1 MTKAKQIREFANN
14 NASATPQE
22 IADACGVTRIY
33 VYQVLHKMKNK
44 KIKAIKSMKL
54 VAPTQGQ
61 DVLRKEIKRL
71 NEDLDGWRE
80 LYLSAHEAL
89 GQFEQ
94 DIIGYRAVISYLQGQ
109 LDGVTV

>member
-44 KIKAIKSMKL
+44 KA
-54 VAPTQGQ
+54 
-61 DVLRKEIKRL
+61 
-71 NEDLDGWRE
+71 
-80 LYLSAHEAL
+80 
-89 GQFEQ
+89 QFENVITGIPVL
-94 DIIGYRAVISYLQGQ
+94 IIIIFLFQVFLLQ
-109 LDGVTV
+109 LWRNRKRFVPRFLPRRR

>member
-44 KIKAIKSMKL
+44 KGGLDPRES
-54 VAPTQGQ
+54 
-61 DVLRKEIKRL
+61 
-71 NEDLDGWRE
+71 DLDNLE
-80 LYLSAHEAL
+80 PKNLC
-89 GQFEQ
+89 
-94 DIIGYRAVISYLQGQ
+94 GYRNLSFASHFAVARFEHTKTAIRRFVARTSGRHQNWI
-109 LDGVTV
+109 

>member
-44 KIKAIKSMKL
+44 KVKAIKSMKP
-54 VAPTQGQ
+54 VVPTQGQ

-80 LYLSAHEAL
+80 LYLSSAEAL
-89 GQFEQ
+89 TQYEQ
-94 DIIGYRAVISYLQGQ
+94 DVVGYRAVISYLQGK
-109 LDGVTV
+109 LDGATV